1 MQVEPPVSISPTL
14 ATLAATE
21 ADESSQE
28 QSAITEC
35 PYAKQPS
42 EPKPKQPLRV
52 LFWHLDELG
61 GGFHRS
67 TDRPDWAIAAYAE
80 LIRVLKP
87 DIVVLAGLQRTLGAV
102 PKPVDGK
109 VPHLVMEETAI
120 DSGVAEAKRIL
131 ARLQSVDGGAG
142 WRTRFP
148 ISKQDGSH
156 VYQLDT
162 TTCVLYRTDGG
173 IGCKRLEIVDC
184 SFTPKIGLT
193 GKLVQAVFDAPKQRD
208 EPVHV
213 VAPLGVF
220 DERRLIRDGPPVR
233 DPKAEP
239 EATAEL
245 ADTSIF
251 ALSAPG
257 DLIAE
262 RAAFAAFK
270 AEADAL
276 YRLPSAEGSVLRDD
290 HWKTVGEQHGALL
303 ANYAAVGLDDLLL
316 QDERMHWEALTPPA
330 HARKL
335 DEVRGR
341 LADAVLIC
349 HGRAT
354 GKPTI
359 EELRVVDL
367 VRAALTPELLADVD
381 EPSSAKDEAFPSE
394 DGALA
399 DQQRAFRQDR
409 KAPKP
414 DDDVA
419 NALAACRYFSHALSG
434 HWPVITQIRWP

>member
-1 MQVEPPVSISPTL
+1 MQLEPPVTISPTL

-21 ADESSQE
+21 AEEPAQE
-28 QSAITEC
+28 QSAVTEC
-35 PYAKQPS
+35 PHAKQA
-42 EPKPKQPLRV
+42 EQPKPKQPLRV
-52 LFWHLDELG
+52 MFWHLDELG

-87 DIVVLAGLQRTLGAV
+87 DIVVLAGLQRTRGAV
-102 PKPVDGK
+102 PVPVDAK
-109 VPHLVMEETAI
+109 VPHLVMEETAV
-120 DSGVAEAKRIL
+120 DSGVTEAKRIL
-131 ARLQSVDGGAG
+131 ARLQSLDGGAG
-142 WRTRFP
+142 WTARFVTA
-148 ISKQDGSH
+148 SDGSH
-156 VYQLDT
+156 VYQFDS
-162 TTCVLYRTDGG
+162 TTCVLHRTDGG
-173 IGCKRLEIVDC
+173 ITFKRVEVVD
-184 SFTPKIGLT
+184 SAFTPKLGLT
-193 GKLVQAVFDAPKQRD
+193 GKLAQAIFDAPKQRD

-213 VAPLGVF
+213 VAPLGVI
-220 DERRLIRDGPPVR
+220 DERRLVRDGPPAR
-233 DPKAEP
+233 DPDTEP
-239 EATAEL
+239 EATGEL

-257 DLIAE
+257 DL
-262 RAAFAAFK
+262 RAGGAFGGFRAQV
-270 AEADAL
+270 DAL
-276 YRLPSAEGSVLRDD
+276 YRLPSSEGSVLRDD

-316 QDERMHWEALTPPA
+316 QDEHMHWEALTPPS

-349 HGRAT
+349 HGRTT
-354 GKPTI
+354 GKPDI

-367 VRAALTPELLADVD
+367 VRAALTAKLLAEADAD
-381 EPSSAKDEAFPSE
+381 QQSSTDDSLPSE

-399 DQQRAFRQDR
+399 DQQQAFRADR
-409 KAPKP
+409 QAPKP
-414 DDDVA
+414 ADDLA

-434 HWPVITQIRWP
+434 HWPVITQIRWS